1 MTSTRPTQYPF
12 GMLSSLPLPTLS
24 GTSRATPKFNPNKRS
39 PLLRISPPSK
49 PIWLSHPFGRLPQP
63 SNLTHRCL
71 AHDGLLLGSA
81 GAVRNLL
88 HRGTSTGSA
97 LSVLDREDFDS
108 STRAS
113 LL

>member
-1 MTSTRPTQYPF
+1 MTSTRPIQYTF
-12 GMLSSLPLPTLS
+12 GILSSLPLPHFIRNQQGHSKTQLKQ
-24 GTSRATPKFNPNKRS
+24 GVA
-39 PLLRISPPSK
+39 LLRISPSLK
-49 PIWLSHPFGRLPQP
+49 PIWLSHPFGRLPQR

-88 HRGTSTGSA
+88 HRGTSAGSA
-97 LSVLDREDFDS
+97 LFVLDREDFDS

-113 LL
+113 LF